1 MDQRTKK
8 ILAILEKEYGDLKPG
23 LTYESPLQLLIAVIL
38 SAQCTDVRVNKV
50 TSRLFAKYKTPEDFV
65 KLEQAE
71 LEEEIR
77 ECGLFRNKAKNI
89 RETCA
94 ILVEKYGGQVPSAR
108 EELMSLPGVGRKSAN
123 VILSQAFGQDALAV
137 DTHVFRVSHRLG
149 LARGK
154 TPLATERDLQQV
166 IPRSQW
172 SQAHLWLIWHGRQVC
187 RAQRPRC
194 DECPLQEYCPA
205 GQAEEEGA

>member
-23 LTYESPLQLLIAVIL
+23 LTYESPFQLLIAVIL

-123 VILSQAFGQDALAV
+123 VILSQAFGQDAPGRRYPCFPGQPPAGPGPGQDSPGHRAGIAAGYSPFPMVPGPSLA
-137 DTHVFRVSHRLG
+137 H
-149 LARGK
+149 LARPPGVPGPEA
-154 TPLATERDLQQV
+154 PLR
-166 IPRSQW
+166 
-172 SQAHLWLIWHGRQVC
+172 
-187 RAQRPRC
+187 
-194 DECPLQEYCPA
+194 
-205 GQAEEEGA
+205 

>member
-1 MDQRTKK
+1 M
-8 ILAILEKEYGDLKPG
+8 
-23 LTYESPLQLLIAVIL
+23 
-38 SAQCTDVRVNKV
+38 
-50 TSRLFAKYKTPEDFV
+50 

-154 TPLATERDLQQV
+154 TPLATERELQQV